1 MKKNEEME
9 GNKVEEIR
17 EEKNAVLKEALRFS
31 ESGIHPEILKAVHEM
46 GFENMTPIQEQ
57 SIPVL
62 LEGKDIIGQAQTGT
76 GKTAA
81 FAIPMIQS
89 IDPSVKK
96 PQGIILCPPS

>member
-46 GFENMTPIQEQ
+46 GFEKTC
-57 SIPVL
+57 SII
-62 LEGKDIIGQAQTGT
+62 K
-76 GKTAA
+76 
-81 FAIPMIQS
+81 
-89 IDPSVKK
+89 
-96 PQGIILCPPS
+96 